1 MGNVNRTY
9 IGKIINGKKHDIGK
23 LIIKYGEQEDI
34 YDGFFDNDRFING
47 VIKTNNV
54 EITGIFEND
63 VFNRGKIETSKF
75 IYKGKFDDVCLKN
88 FGCEMIFF
96 DEAEIE
102 IIEGKIFDKESK
114 LLMVGEFKKNYL
126 IKGKKILPSGQIHEG
141 EFENGYLIKGKCIL
155 PSGQIH
161 EGEFENNYLIKG
173 KEILPSGQI
182 EEGEFENYLI
192 KGKIILPSGQI
203 YEGEFENGSLIK
215 GKKIFPDGQIEKIE
229 YINNNSIKE
238 KISKNKI
245 NIMPPKKL
253 ETNNKSEETL
263 CVICLEHE
271 KKMTF
276 DCGHFCVCEK
286 CGPKLNAC
294 PLCRKKGKC
303 FKIYF
308 S

>member
-126 IKGKKILPSGQIHEG
+126 IKGKII
-141 EFENGYLIKGKCIL
+141 F